1 MSNREARSSK
11 PGRQEMAAPV
21 PTGPQAVLHRYHL
34 GSDRGIDYI
43 STFDLKGQC
52 HFVTDSV
59 RQVLGYSPEQFQ
71 ALQAAEIVH
80 PDDQP
85 RFAALMADIQ
95 EGRPAGPLRARVRHA
110 DGRYLWLEATI
121 RRTDGS
127 QAGFDPLLVITRDIT
142 DLIEAEENLARS
154 NTRNRE
160 LLESLSDS
168 FFALDE
174 ELRVTYM
181 NRAAQE
187 ILGVETRDVIGR
199 NLFDAFPAARQTIFE
214 EKYTQALRDKEFLT
228 FETWFGVE
236 PLDDW
241 YDVRVYPMDEGIS
254 VFFQVT
260 TERHRAA
267 EALRRS
273 EKRYRELTE
282 ALPDAVLIEDA
293 EGRIHYANAAAGRV
307 MRLDREDLIGKT
319 EFDTQDPEQ
328 AQRHIDAIRQV
339 LRTGEPMVLED
350 AVQLP
355 AGEMVFHTKILP
367 LIDEELHR
375 VLIVARDITDTRRDE
390 QERLNLE
397 KQIQQTQKLESLGV
411 LAGGIAHDFNNLLVG
426 ILGNADLALDELSRV
441 SPVRQYVEEIEQA
454 SRRAAELC
462 RQMLAYSGK
471 GRFVVE
477 PVDLSEAVLEMGH
490 MLEVSISKTAILKYN
505 CAENLPAVEADV
517 TQLRQV
523 IMNLITNASEA
534 IGSRSGIISITTG
547 AMECGR
553 EYLDEVYIDED
564 LAEGTYVFLEV
575 ADTGSGMDETTR
587 QRLFDPFYTTKFTGR
602 GLGLAAVLGIVRGHS
617 GAIKVYSEPGQGTTF
632 KVLLPACEMDA
643 TGHEAGVGGSSD
655 WRGHGTVLLADD
667 DETVRTVSRR
677 MLETLGFDVVCAG
690 HGQQALELF
699 DRHADQL
706 ACVLLDLTMPH
717 MDGEEVFRRLR
728 SRDGQVPVIMSSGY
742 NEQEV
747 SQRFLGKGL
756 AGFIQKPYNLSTLTT
771 VFREVLDSEQGAGPG
786 DS

>member
-1 MSNREARSSK
+1 MRNRK
-11 PGRQEMAAPV
+11 PESAEPTRRCQKAPA
-21 PTGPQAVLHRYHL
+21 PSGFPAYLRRYRL
-34 GSDRGIDYI
+34 SGDRGIDYI
-43 STFDLKGQC
+43 STFDLQGRC

-59 RQVLGYSPEQFQ
+59 HEVLGYSPEQFKAQ
-71 ALQAAEIVH
+71 RAEELVH
-80 PDDQP
+80 PDDLA
-85 RFAALMADIQ
+85 RFSATMRDLRD
-95 EGRPAGPLRARVRHA
+95 GRPVGPLRARVRHA
-110 DGRYLWLEATI
+110 DGRYLWIEATI
-121 RRTDGS
+121 RRTAEPDTDL
-127 QAGFDPLLVITRDIT
+127 DPLLVISRDIT
-142 DLIEAEENLARS
+142 DLIEVEADLARS
-154 NTRNRE
+154 NRRNRE

-174 ELRVTYM
+174 EMRVTYM
-181 NRAAQE
+181 NRAAQKV
-187 ILGVETRDVIGR
+187 LGVEARDVIGR
-199 NLFDAFPAARQTIFE
+199 ELFEAFPSARGTIFE
-214 EKYTQALRDKEFLT
+214 EEYSQALQDKQFVS
-228 FETWFGVE
+228 FETWFGAE
-236 PLDDW
+236 PLADW

-260 TERHRAA
+260 TQRHRAA

-273 EKRYRELTE
+273 EKRYRDLTE

-293 EGRIHYANAAAGRV
+293 EGRVYYANPAAARV
-307 MRLDREDLIGKT
+307 MQLDQDELIGKT
-319 EFDTQDPEQ
+319 EFDTQPPQQ
-328 AQRHIDAIRQV
+328 AQRHVEAIRQV
-339 LRTGEPMVLED
+339 LRTGEPMDLED
-350 AVQLP
+350 QVQMP
-355 AGEMVFHTKILP
+355 AGDMIFHTQILP
-367 LIDEELHR
+367 LVDEEQDR
-375 VLIVARDITDTRRDE
+375 VLIVARDITESRRAE
-390 QERLNLE
+390 QDRLNLE

-441 SPVRQYVEEIEQA
+441 SPVREYVEEIEQA
-454 SRRAAELC
+454 SRRAADLC

-477 PVDLSEAVLEMGH
+477 PVDVSEVVLEMGH

-575 ADTGSGMDETTR
+575 ADTGAGMDETTR

-632 KVLLPACEMDA
+632 KILLPACEMDA
-643 TGHEAGVGGSSD
+643 SRQNVKKDGMPG
-655 WRGHGTVLLADD
+655 WRGQGTVLLADD

-677 MLETLGFDVVCAG
+677 MLESLGFDVVCAADG
-690 HGQQALELF
+690 REALELF
-699 DRHADQL
+699 DRHAEKL
-706 ACVLLDLTMPH
+706 TCVLLDLTMPH
-717 MDGEEVFRRLR
+717 MDGEEVFRQLR
-728 SRDGQVPVIMSSGY
+728 RRDGRIPVIMSSGY

-756 AGFIQKPYNLSTLTT
+756 AGFIQKPYNLSTLTS
-771 VFREVLDSEQGAGPG
+771 VFREVLAAELG
-786 DS
+786 DSPADR